1 MSLDFHPKKTD
12 LFCSCDGNNEIRF
25 WNINA
30 ANCFRV
36 IKARPPE
43 LSYCFSP
50 SLNSYFLIFELSNGQ
65 GASTQVRFQPRFGQM
80 LAAASENTVSIY
92 DYDND
97 RRVHLLKVTPEDN
110 IYILLTVRMS
120 HGLVCFLMCQGHSAN
135 VNSVCWNPSG
145 ELIASV
151 SEDSVK
157 LWSLNSGDCIHEL
170 SSSGNKFHSCV
181 FHPTFPNLLV
191 IGGYQ
196 VWSWIVSIE
205 SISGSTFTW
214 F

>member
-110 IYILLTVRMS
+110 IYILLTYCAYVS
-120 HGLVCFLMCQGHSAN
+120 WLGLFFN
-135 VNSVCWNPSG
+135 VSG
-145 ELIASV
+145 AFRKCKFCLLEPKRRV
-151 SEDSVK
+151 DSF
-157 LWSLNSGDCIHEL
+157 C
-170 SSSGNKFHSCV
+170 
-181 FHPTFPNLLV
+181 
-191 IGGYQ
+191 
-196 VWSWIVSIE
+196 
-205 SISGSTFTW
+205 
-214 F
+214 